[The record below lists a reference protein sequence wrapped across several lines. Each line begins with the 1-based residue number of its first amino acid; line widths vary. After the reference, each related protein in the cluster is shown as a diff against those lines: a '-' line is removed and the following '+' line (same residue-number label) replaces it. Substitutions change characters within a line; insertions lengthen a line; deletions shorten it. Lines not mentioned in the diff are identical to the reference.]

1 MSTIDIPEYWT
12 AKKALAMFEFIDEIR
27 ECIWNQYDIQI
38 AEAMREDRRTDTGL
52 PQGSEHFDD
61 EDIF

>member
-38 AEAMREDRRTDTGL
+38 AEAMREDRRTDTG
-52 PQGSEHFDD
+52 
-61 EDIF
+61 

>member
-12 AKKALAMFEFIDEIR
+12 AKEALAMFEFIDEIR

-38 AEAMREDRRTDTGL
+38 AEAMREDRRTDTAL